1 MTPCPHQLES
11 NEVLSVN
18 GNRIH
23 APTVDRHRPLRH
35 RLEESNQ
42 VRHRLEESNQGPS
55 TQSPVSPA
63 AAAAV
68 APAASNLQYL
78 RLLLLLQSAAAAAA
92 ALAATLADAAT
103 AAWPPQGHQLFPGP
117 GVSGTKLAG
126 KKIGATANADGRHP
140 GISRTK
146 PGGDTM
152 PKGSG
157 AKPPR
162 LCTKPVAA
170 IGRSG
175 GAVVIGLARR
185 QRLPRLVG
193 HDGVTE
199 DDVEP
204 RITSGR

>member
-1 MTPCPHQLES
+1 MLRLLIAIGLSAIGWRSPIKSAIGWRSPIKAHQP
-11 NEVLSVN
+11 N
-18 GNRIH
+18 
-23 APTVDRHRPLRH
+23 LRYL
-35 RLEESNQ
+35 RL
-42 VRHRLEESNQGPS
+42 LLLLL
-55 TQSPVSPA
+55 
-63 AAAAV
+63 
-68 APAASNLQYL
+68 APAASNLRYL

-175 GAVVIGLARR
+175 KAVVIGLARR